1 MIIEK
6 YVQQVSKILPDIIS
20 ELPSNKIDDTMI
32 AAIKKNNP
40 GININKKN
48 LDEFITLRTRSKS
61 LDALKNNPALKGKV
75 DPTDL
80 TKNINDNNKAL
91 AKLQKEM
98 NINNLLS
105 SSILN
110 EFVNKTTKKMLDK
123 MISSIG
129 NILDEVT
136 QFKKKNP
143 LTDPFIDPA
152 SLGAVKP
159 AAAKAAVKPSIK
171 DQLDD
176 ILLRAGKFIKLIPN
190 KYKPIKLKSSTVRK
204 NFFTVKSIKN
214 FFSYVGKRLLYP
226 PNLSTF
232 GGSWNSKLL
241 GKGKNMEFQLFSKS
255 KTGKS
260 LFGISIIPKNNAY
273 KIEVPG
279 IVKNELGKYGPGWK
293 KITLFNMFKKP
304 RNFASGFLAGLLPG
318 LDFNL
323 IRIQKA
329 MIASQLSKG
338 ALGKFTDRDKI
349 KIINKYA
356 FKNNL
361 DANNLKFDEIFSNGY
376 EFMFNNFSLREL
388 ANFKYNYNKSV
399 PPAKKIKSMSNE
411 FDAGIITARL
421 TALSLVSYLLLKDVK
436 GNDQQSTNLQEQFA
450 NTEPTKPTEPTESTE
465 TTELTESTDDE
476 INIIIDQID
485 PSQLND
491 QEFRFYNTLLVNL
504 NFDDTNLNNILN
516 TLEEQKQTYIKN
528 KKDNNEDISE
538 FLDTTSLNIYKTPL
552 NLLELLEI
560 PKDDM
565 KNIKFMKSYYDKLN
579 ENQKLYFDNL
589 SKKQQSL
596 YILDS
601 MGYQF
606 DSKNNKI
613 KKKKKKNKKT
623 DNTMLIVIISTS
635 VVLLFVLIFLFT
647 R

>member
-48 LDEFITLRTRSKS
+48 LDEFITLRTRSNS
-61 LDALKNNPALKGKV
+61 LDALKNNPSLKGKV

-98 NINNLLS
+98 NITNLLS
-105 SSILN
+105 SSIVN
-110 EFVNKTTKKMLDK
+110 EFVKQTTKKMVDK
-123 MISSIG
+123 MKFSIS

-136 QFKKKNP
+136 QFKKNP
-143 LTDPFIDPA
+143 LTNSFEDPS
-152 SLGAVKP
+152 SLVAVKP

-204 NFFTVKSIKN
+204 NFSTVKSIKN

-260 LFGISIIPKNNAY
+260 LFGISIIGKNKAY
-273 KIEVPG
+273 KIKVPG
-279 IVKNELGKYGPGWK
+279 IVKNELGKFVPGMK
-293 KITLFNMFKKP
+293 SITLFNMFKKP

-361 DANNLKFDEIFSNGY
+361 DANNLKFDEVFNNGF

-388 ANFKYNYNKSV
+388 ANFKHNYNKSV
-399 PPAKKIKSMSNE
+399 PPAKKIKNTSNE
-411 FDAGIITARL
+411 FNAGIITARL
-421 TALSLVSYLLLKDVK
+421 TALGFGSYLLLKDVK

-450 NTEPTKPTEPTESTE
+450 NTEPTKPTEPTKSTE

-476 INIIIDQID
+476 INILIDQID

-491 QEFRFYNTLLVNL
+491 QEFRFYNTLVVNL
-504 NFDDTNLNNILN
+504 TFDDTNLNNILD

-589 SKKQQSL
+589 NKKQQSL
-596 YILDS
+596 YMDKAI
-601 MGYQF
+601 YF
-606 DSKNNKI
+606 
-613 KKKKKKNKKT
+613 KKKKIKL
-623 DNTMLIVIISTS
+623 LIVIISTS